1 MQSSTMSL
9 VKTMK
14 RSSRLRIFIAASM
27 AALFISYLGIWMRLI
42 NDPVERTGADFIHFY
57 SAGRIA
63 QLYSPSHVYD
73 LALQQEMEE
82 EQVGFPLAQEQI
94 LPYNHMPFLIPV
106 LQAIVDENYV
116 GSFYRWDALMI
127 IVYML
132 GAAVMGLVLTQAGLQ
147 RQWVLIAQIGGLLFL
162 PYFFS
167 LMNGQ
172 DTALVFLGAA
182 IWVHSMLSGRP
193 LLAGLGLSMTT
204 VRPHIALLLALPMLF
219 HNRKIFLG
227 FLLGSGV
234 LASLSISI
242 LGLQGT
248 QEFIDILLLS
258 AAGTG
263 HGIKQAAMFNLIGL
277 LMRIMPW
284 LGEDGV
290 RLMGWVIY
298 GTAIIA
304 LCVLWSKRNFL
315 QDWRIGLTVTLAVFV
330 APHLHFHD
338 LTLLLIPLF
347 EMMRLSRA
355 NDVFKMPTAVA
366 APLAISILLLMSN
379 ISPSLQYTIPYLIM
393 LALVSYPYWARA
405 RADATVLHQS

>member
-1 MQSSTMSL
+1 
-9 VKTMK
+9 MK
-14 RSSRLRIFIAASM
+14 RSSRLRIFIAASI

-63 QLYSPSHVYD
+63 RLYSPSHVYN
-73 LALQQEMEE
+73 LALQQKMEE
-82 EQVGFPLAQEQI
+82 EQVGFPLAREQI
-94 LPYNHMPFLIPV
+94 LPYNHMPFLIPI
-106 LQAIVDENYV
+106 LQVIVDENYI
-116 GSFYRWDALMI
+116 GSFYRWNALMI

-132 GAAVMGLVLTQAGLQ
+132 GVAVMGLLLTRAGLQ
-147 RQWVLIAQIGGLLFL
+147 RQWVLIAQVGGLLFL

-172 DTALVFLGAA
+172 DTALLFLGAA
-182 IWVHSMLSGRP
+182 AWVYGLLSGRA

-204 VRPHIALLLALPMLF
+204 IRPHIALVLALPMLF

-234 LASLSISI
+234 LALFSVSI

-248 QEFIDILLLS
+248 LEFIDILLLS

-290 RLMGWVIY
+290 RFVGWVFY
-298 GTAIIA
+298 GTTIIA
-304 LCVLWSKRNFL
+304 LCILWAKHNSL
-315 QDWRIGLTVTLAVFV
+315 QHWRIGLTATLAVFI

-347 EMMRLSRA
+347 ETMRLSRA
-355 NDVFKMPTAVA
+355 NDVLKTPIAVS

-379 ISPSLQYTIPYLIM
+379 ISPSLQYTVPYLIM
-393 LALVSYPYWARA
+393 LALVSYPYWAKTRV
-405 RADATVLHQS
+405 DATTPHRS

>member
-1 MQSSTMSL
+1 MSL
-9 VKTMK
+9 AETMK

-27 AALFISYLGIWMRLI
+27 AALFISYLGIWIRLI

-63 QLYSPSHVYD
+63 QLYGPSHVYD

-82 EQVGFPLAQEQI
+82 EQVGFSLAREQI

-106 LQAIVDENYV
+106 LQAMVDENYI

-127 IVYML
+127 IVYLL
-132 GAAVMGLVLTQAGLQ
+132 GAAVIGLLLTQAGLQ
-147 RQWVLIAQIGGLLFL
+147 RQWVLIAQISGLLFL

-172 DTALVFLGAA
+172 DTAFVFLGTAV
-182 IWVHSMLSGRP
+182 WVYGLLSGRP

-204 VRPHIALLLALPMLF
+204 IRPHIALLLALPMFF
-219 HNRKIFLG
+219 HNQKIFLG

-234 LASLSISI
+234 LALLSVSI
-242 LGLQGT
+242 LGFQGT
-248 QEFIDILLLS
+248 LEFIDILLLS

-290 RLMGWVIY
+290 RLVGWVIY
-298 GTAIIA
+298 GTAIIV
-304 LCVLWSKRNFL
+304 LCILWAKHNSL
-315 QDWRIGLTVTLAVFV
+315 QDWRIGLTATLAVFV

-347 EMMRLSRA
+347 EIMRLSQT
-355 NDVFKMPTAVA
+355 NDVLKTPIAVA
-366 APLAISILLLMSN
+366 APLAVSILLLMSN
-379 ISPSLQYTIPYLIM
+379 ISPSLQYTVPYLIM
-393 LALVSYPYWARA
+393 LALVSYPYWTKSRV
-405 RADATVLHQS
+405 DATTPHRS

>member
-1 MQSSTMSL
+1 MSL
-9 VKTMK
+9 AETMK

-27 AALFISYLGIWMRLI
+27 AALFISYLGIWIRLI

-63 QLYSPSHVYD
+63 QLYGPSHVYD

-82 EQVGFPLAQEQI
+82 EQVGFSLAREQI

-106 LQAIVDENYV
+106 LQAMVDENYI
-116 GSFYRWDALMI
+116 GSFYRWNALMI
-127 IVYML
+127 IVYLL
-132 GAAVMGLVLTQAGLQ
+132 GAAVIGLLLTQAGLQ
-147 RQWVLIAQIGGLLFL
+147 RQWVLIAQISGLLFL

-172 DTALVFLGAA
+172 DTAFVFLGTAV
-182 IWVHSMLSGRP
+182 WVYGLLSGRP

-204 VRPHIALLLALPMLF
+204 IRPHIALLLALPMFF
-219 HNRKIFLG
+219 HNQKIFLG

-234 LASLSISI
+234 LALLSVSI
-242 LGLQGT
+242 LGFQGT
-248 QEFIDILLLS
+248 LEFIDILLLS

-290 RLMGWVIY
+290 RLVGWVIY
-298 GTAIIA
+298 GTAIIV
-304 LCVLWSKRNFL
+304 LCILWAKHNSL
-315 QDWRIGLTVTLAVFV
+315 QDWRIGLTATLAVFV

-347 EMMRLSRA
+347 EMMRLSQT
-355 NDVFKMPTAVA
+355 NDVLKTPIAVA
-366 APLAISILLLMSN
+366 APLAVSILLLMSN
-379 ISPSLQYTIPYLIM
+379 ISPSLQYTVPYLIM
-393 LALVSYPYWARA
+393 LALVSYPYWTKSRV
-405 RADATVLHQS
+405 DATTPHRS